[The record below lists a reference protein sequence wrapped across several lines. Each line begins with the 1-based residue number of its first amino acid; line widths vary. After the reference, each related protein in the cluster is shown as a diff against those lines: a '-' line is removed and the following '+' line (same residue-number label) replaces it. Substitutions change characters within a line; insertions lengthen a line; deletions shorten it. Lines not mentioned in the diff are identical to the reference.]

1 MESTVY
7 RFMAPKQPPRRPPIV
22 PTHDMLDQ
30 CTSVPET
37 VSQVAATCSDGGT
50 ASRSPISISESPP
63 IEQTEMP
70 HDDVLPKS
78 TSSDFS
84 QEDDLQ
90 EEVYGDEPQPAGG
103 IDDIKP
109 LRILKGR

>member
-1 MESTVY
+1 
-7 RFMAPKQPPRRPPIV
+7 
-22 PTHDMLDQ
+22 
-30 CTSVPET
+30 
-37 VSQVAATCSDGGT
+37 
-50 ASRSPISISESPP
+50 
-63 IEQTEMP
+63 MP
-70 HDDVLPKS
+70 HDDVLPES